1 VRDGAGAPIH
11 WICQCTP
18 PTLGDAASLPDSES
32 LSYRERQVLGL
43 LARGHD
49 GPAIAGRLG
58 LAPET
63 VRSYAGSAREKM
75 GAKTRT
81 EAVALALARG
91 EITL

>member
-1 VRDGAGAPIH
+1 
-11 WICQCTP
+11 
-18 PTLGDAASLPDSES
+18 
-32 LSYRERQVLGL
+32 VLGL

-49 GPAIAGRLG
+49 GPAIADRLG

-63 VRSYAGSAREKM
+63 VRSYAGSARAKI